1 MGDMMGSKAVDRMG
15 FAVGLLG
22 ASVGAALC
30 LFRHEDPGLCAAAVF
45 VSLACLT
52 DGLWRRVPNLL
63 TVTFLAAGLAWGL
76 ATGGAAGGT
85 AALAGAAVGFGL
97 FLLPYA
103 VGWVGGGDIKLM
115 AGLGAFLGPG
125 PVLAASLYGA
135 LAGGAVA
142 VAWFAA
148 RRGGVVNVRVAASGV
163 AAGDLNLTRL
173 AVRGGAKL
181 PYATAVALGLAA
193 YGFWG
198 APF

>member
-1 MGDMMGSKAVDRMG
+1 MGDMNAGKAVDRMG

-30 LFRHEDPGLCAAAVF
+30 LLRCEDPGLCAAAVF
-45 VSLACLT
+45 VSFACLT

-76 ATGGAAGGT
+76 VAGGAAGGT
-85 AALAGAAVGFGL
+85 VALAGAAVGFGL
-97 FLLPYA
+97 FLLPYV

-142 VAWFAA
+142 AVWLAA
-148 RRGGVVNVRVAASGV
+148 RRGSAVNVQVAASAVG
-163 AAGDLNLTRL
+163 AGDLNLTRL
-173 AVRGGAKL
+173 AVRGGTKL